1 MTRISHVQNFI
12 MHYYKKKF
20 NKNFTVFTHSPMYVF
35 GTGTIKAVDI
45 I

>member
-1 MTRISHVQNFI
+1 MTRISHVQKRL
-12 MHYYKKKF
+12 HYYKKKF

>member
-1 MTRISHVQNFI
+1 MTRISHVQKRL
-12 MHYYKKKF
+12 HYYKKKF
-20 NKNFTVFTHSPMYVF
+20 NKDFTVFTHSPMYVF